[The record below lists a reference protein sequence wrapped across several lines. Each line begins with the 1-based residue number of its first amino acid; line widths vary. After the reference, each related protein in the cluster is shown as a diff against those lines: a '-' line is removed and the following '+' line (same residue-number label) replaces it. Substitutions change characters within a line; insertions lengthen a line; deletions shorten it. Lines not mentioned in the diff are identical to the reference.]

1 MKTTKT
7 LKSNKK
13 NAWFVRVRGSYLPNN
28 AKGWLTYVPY
38 LCYLLYTLYAGYK
51 FTNSGEL
58 AVLYIVPNF
67 VTAAVVMTFVASK
80 KS

>member
-1 MKTTKT
+1 MVKK

-13 NAWFVRVRGSYLPNN
+13 NSWFIRVRGSYLPNN
-28 AKGWLTYVPY
+28 SRGWLTYIPY
-38 LCYLLYTLYAGYK
+38 LVYLLYTLYAGFRYTDSK
-51 FTNSGEL
+51 EL

-67 VTAAVVMTFVASK
+67 VAAAAIMTFIASK